1 MGYWSEDESDH
12 VFTNPWQ
19 KRCGIGVRIIWVSSW
34 LLGWCFQ
41 PSQPQRI
48 HSGLNTN
55 FSLSHSHSAKPEQNL
70 SEDKLGQVYTIPGLN
85 WSEDKLGQVQT
96 NAEQNWGDDELGQV
110 FGCSQTQPE
119 QGKACNQ

>member
-1 MGYWSEDESDH
+1 MC
-12 VFTNPWQ
+12 TNPW
-19 KRCGIGVRIIWVSSW
+19 
-34 LLGWCFQ
+34 
-41 PSQPQRI
+41 
-48 HSGLNTN
+48 LNW
-55 FSLSHSHSAKPEQNL
+55 
-70 SEDKLGQVYTIPGLN
+70 SEDKLGQVYTNPGLN